1 MIEQYHVG
9 FKVGESKQR
18 VDLDPSHI
26 GVELTDLAKT
36 KIITTRIRAARNLEG
51 HPLNP
56 GGTKESRLGIQ
67 EILGKAFEM
76 LPEDLKG
83 QFFLHA
89 TMTKEEQQKL
99 IDDHFLFRGADAV
112 SLSYG

>member
-9 FKVGESKQR
+9 FKVGKSKQE
-18 VDLDPSHI
+18 VDLDPSHL
-26 GVELTDLAKT
+26 GAQLTDIAKS
-36 KIITTRIRAARNLEG
+36 KIISTRIRAARNLEG

-56 GGTKESRLGIQ
+56 GGTKESRLKIQ
-67 EILGKAFEM
+67 QILASAFET

-83 QFFLHA
+83 EFYLHA
-89 TMTKEEQQKL
+89 TMTPEQQKQL

-112 SLSYG
+112 R